1 MQATEILLKEAQEA
15 QEVKEQ
21 ELQTKVQ
28 ELQTA
33 QTALDEAN
41 NRIAS
46 CQAQVKSLN
55 RCCYDRDK
63 IIQAWCP

>member
-1 MQATEILLKEAQEA
+1 M
-15 QEVKEQ
+15 
-21 ELQTKVQ
+21 Q

-41 NRIAS
+41 KKIES

-63 IIQAWCP
+63 IIEAWCR

>member
-1 MQATEILLKEAQEA
+1 MQATKILLKEAQEA

-41 NRIAS
+41 KKIES
-46 CQAQVKSLN
+46 CPGTGEKLEPLLL
-55 RCCYDRDK
+55 R
-63 IIQAWCP
+63 